1 MAAVFTV
8 QFPRHGLSLVLDH
21 KLIYLF
27 ILNAG
32 LSLGVGLIHVWET
45 LCMRTHVQVLLKGST
60 PAADA

>member
-21 KLIYLF
+21 KLF
-27 ILNAG
+27 FFLNAG